1 MISSH
6 GGARRPVGQGVGVV
20 RPGTAEDPFS
30 VPVLPDVARGDRAAV
45 GRCMTRY
52 GALVWSM
59 ARRLS
64 PTPADAEDATQE
76 IFLELWRSASRFDPA
91 KGSEKVF
98 VTMIARRRLIDRL
111 RTMRPRFDHEIPGL
125 DEWAHDVP
133 AIEPRADRAAEAAIA
148 RAALETLPAEQRRV
162 IDLSIVHGL
171 SHGDIATR
179 VGLPLGTV
187 KTMVRRGLIKVR
199 EALGVGK
206 ARAGEGG

>member
-1 MISSH
+1 MISTH
-6 GGARRPVGQGVGVV
+6 EVRRRVGQGVGVNK
-20 RPGTAEDPFS
+20 PGTAEDPVS
-30 VPVLPDVARGDRAAV
+30 VPLLPEVARGDRAAV

-64 PTPADAEDATQE
+64 PTPSDAEDATQE
-76 IFLELWRSASRFDPA
+76 IFLELWRSAARFDPA

-111 RTMRPRFDHEIPGL
+111 RSMRPRFEHELPGL
-125 DEWAHDVP
+125 DEWALEVP
-133 AIEPRADRAAEAAIA
+133 VEARADQAAEAAIA
-148 RAALETLPAEQRRV
+148 RTALETLPTEQRRV

-171 SHGDIATR
+171 SHGEIARR

-199 EALGVGK
+199 QALGVRD
-206 ARAGEGG
+206 ARMGEGE

>member
-20 RPGTAEDPFS
+20 RPGTADDPFS

-52 GALVWSM
+52 GALVWSI

-98 VTMIARRRLIDRL
+98 VTMIARRRLIDRM
-111 RTMRPRFDHEIPGL
+111 RTMRPRFEHEVPGL
-125 DEWAHDVP
+125 DEWAYEVP
-133 AIEPRADRAAEAAIA
+133 LEARADRAAEAALA
-148 RAALETLPAEQRRV
+148 RSALETLPAEQRQV

-206 ARAGEGG
+206 ARAGEGE

>member
-1 MISSH
+1 MISFH
-6 GGARRPVGQGVGVV
+6 GGARHPVGQGVGVA
-20 RPGTAEDPFS
+20 RPGTADDPLFS

-52 GALVWSM
+52 GALVWSI

-64 PTPADAEDATQE
+64 PTPSDAEDATQE
-76 IFLELWRSASRFDPA
+76 IFLELWRNASRFDPA

-111 RTMRPRFDHEIPGL
+111 RTMRPRFENEIPGL
-125 DEWAHDVP
+125 DEWAYDVP
-133 AIEPRADRAAEAAIA
+133 VDAHADRSAEAALA
-148 RAALETLPAEQRRV
+148 RTALEALPAEQRRV

-199 EALGVGK
+199 QALGVGH
-206 ARAGEGG
+206 ARAGEGE